1 MNKSKLLFISSILL
15 LALASCRPVYRP
27 SSEEPSSVSPSSQ
40 GSSGAIS
47 SYSYKPDPYH
57 SRTSSSYSPSS
68 YSPSSYAPSSQA
80 PSSIA
85 PSSQAPSSQA
95 PSSQVPSSQVP
106 SSQAPSSQVPSSQAP
121 SSTAPSS
128 VEPSS
133 VTPSSSTPSSQVPS
147 SSTPSSQ
154 VPSSSAPS
162 SQIPSSQVP
171 SSITPSSL
179 VPSSQV
185 PSSQAPS
192 SSGGSSSSEGPH
204 EHDYKFVEF
213 ISNPNYLTYR
223 KGYNHYECSC
233 GATKDEEVYYT
244 KYEMCDLMNEYI
256 ANKSYFDLF
265 EVKEELRSA
274 SNPFPVVDDLT
285 DTEYFGYDTS
295 LNKVAVFSNDNVVYP
310 SGATYS
316 NFVSFREIT
325 ANSYSKVKDAI
336 TTISSGS
343 KSYSGIKLT
352 ANINISSVNSVINL
366 VGKYPIHLDLD
377 GHTIANKLDTG
388 PAIKLTKYGGTLA
401 TVAITNGTIT
411 TKEITGDDM
420 TMTPTCIT
428 NYDSNKLR
436 ISNMN
441 LINKASRGYPY
452 IDSTSATGAMN
463 VKLNNNTFTSSI
475 VALNVQIGNYVIEHN
490 TFTGA
495 SVFSGGTSVVKNNT
509 FDATLVQKGAPNEA
523 TELVDCLTLYNYA
536 YELYVT
542 LGLDKY
548 LTSSTDAVL
557 IYDRRSTKSTFSSPN
572 VSLDYNVLKCK
583 LGDDGL
589 PYGYG
594 IRYMDLNLDPNKPE
608 SNEDGIVIGN
618 HNTFSYL
625 LGGNPF
631 NNPGGYIFYHHN

>member
-27 SSEEPSSVSPSSQ
+27 TSEEPSSVSPSSQ

-57 SRTSSSYSPSS
+57 SRTSSSYVPSS
-68 YSPSSYAPSSQA
+68 STPSSQRPSSSTPSSQIPSSSTPSSQA
-80 PSSIA
+80 PSSQTPSSQAPSSQTPSSQA

-95 PSSQVPSSQVP
+95 PSSQAP
-106 SSQAPSSQVPSSQAP
+106 SSQA
-121 SSTAPSS
+121 
-128 VEPSS
+128 
-133 VTPSSSTPSSQVPS
+133 PSSQVPS

-162 SQIPSSQVP
+162 SQAPSSQVP
-171 SSITPSSL
+171 SSVTPSSL

-192 SSGGSSSSEGPH
+192 SSGGSSSSSEGPH

-265 EVKEELRSA
+265 EVKEELRGA

-295 LNKVAVFSNDNVVYP
+295 LNKVAVFNNDNVVYP

-352 ANINISSVNSVINL
+352 ANINISSVSSVINL

-377 GHTIANKLDTG
+377 GHTITNKLDTG
-388 PAIKLTKYGGTLA
+388 PAIKLTKYGGSLA

-411 TKEITGDDM
+411 TKEISGDDM
-420 TMTPTCIT
+420 TKSPTCIT
-428 NYDSNKLR
+428 NYDSNSLR

-441 LINKASRGYPY
+441 LINNAQRGYPY

-463 VKLNNNTFTSSI
+463 VKLNNNTFTSAI
-475 VALNVQIGNYVIEHN
+475 VALNVQKGNYIIEHN

-495 SVFSGGTSVVKNNT
+495 SVFNGGNSVVRNNT
-509 FDATLVQKGAPNEA
+509 FDATNVQKGQDNEA
-523 TELVDCLTLYNYA
+523 TELVDCLSLYNAA
-536 YELYVT
+536 YNLYVT

-557 IYDRRSTKSTFSSPN
+557 IFDRRSTQSTFTSPN
-572 VSLDYNVLKCK
+572 VSLDYNILKCK
-583 LGDDGL
+583 LGSNNA
-589 PYGYG
+589 PFGYG
-594 IRYMDLNLDPNKPE
+594 IRYMDLNLDPNKPDH
-608 SNEDGIVIGN
+608 NEDGVVIGN
-618 HNTFSYL
+618 HNTYSYL
-625 LGGNPF
+625 QGGNPL